1 MVLSLDMMAS
11 RVVFIDKKVCYISS
25 LVLLLSYLCCK
36 GLLADS
42 VISIVMV
49 IAYGLRL
56 HVRIIS
62 MLAILC

>member
-1 MVLSLDMMAS
+1 M
-11 RVVFIDKKVCYISS
+11 
-25 LVLLLSYLCCK
+25 LVLSYLCCK